1 MMIFYRIKLISAP
14 SFQDVSGDPYG
25 SMAPELAKE
34 LSKKVR
40 KRLISKGGQVNYQL
54 KNVPK
59 MKTAFF
65 KDIFTTAIDMPW
77 R

>member
-1 MMIFYRIKLISAP
+1 
-14 SFQDVSGDPYG
+14 
-25 SMAPELAKE
+25 LARE
-34 LSKKVR
+34 LSKKAR
-40 KRLISKGGQVNYQL
+40 KRLVSKGGQVNYQL
-54 KNVPK
+54 KNVPR